1 MSTAATGIPSIDASD
16 TVPVP
21 TDRLTAARE
30 RFAPLFAEIA
40 AGAATR
46 EAARELPFDEVRRL
60 AAAGFGAVRLEVSEG
75 GSGLSAGELV
85 ELLIDLGA
93 ADANLPQIWRN
104 HIAFVEDRLWHREGG
119 VDDVWISRIAQG
131 AFVGGAWSERATVP
145 GARSSTR
152 FDASARPATV
162 SGTKYYSTGSLYAD
176 WITVTAKTVDD
187 DDVLVVVDA
196 SAPGVVRLDD
206 WGGIGQRLTASG
218 TTELRDVPV
227 AADAVF
233 PDGGR
238 SPHQETIYQLV
249 LVAAVAGVAIGARD
263 DGTAA
268 VRARVRNYPQGLA
281 ALPREDA
288 IVQEAIGGVAAAAAA
303 ARAVVVHAAR
313 ELDAGLEALR
323 AARAS
328 TDGLRAEDA
337 RGSDLLHPAAVATY
351 EAQIVTADAALRAS
365 TELFDALGSS
375 SVEHRAGLD
384 RHWRNA
390 RTLISH
396 NPRGYKARLLGDWY
410 INGAEPD
417 PWAARHES
425 LPDPAERDRG
435 AGQRATP
442 ARGSDTQR
450 NAASPIDDPGHR
462 W

>member
-1 MSTAATGIPSIDASD
+1 MSTATAPSISSVDSPVAAS
-16 TVPVP
+16 
-21 TDRLTAARE
+21 TDRLAAARE

-40 AGAATR
+40 AGAASR
-46 EAARELPFDEVRRL
+46 EASRELPVDEIRRL
-60 AAAGFGAVRLEVSEG
+60 AAAGFGALRLDVSEG
-75 GSGLSAGELV
+75 GGGLTAGELV

-119 VDDVWISRIAQG
+119 ADDVWIARIAQG

-152 FDASARPATV
+152 FDASTRPPTV

-176 WITVTAKTVDD
+176 WITVTAKTDD
-187 DDVLVVVDA
+187 GADVLVVVDA
-196 SAPGVVRLDD
+196 SEAGVVRHDD

-227 AADAVF
+227 AGDAVF

-249 LVAAVAGVAIGARD
+249 LVAAVAGVAVGARD
-263 DGTAA
+263 DGAAA

-288 IVQEAIGGVAAAAAA
+288 IVQETIGGVAAAAAA

-328 TDGLRAEDA
+328 AEGLRAEDA

-410 INGAEPD
+410 VNGADPD
-417 PWAARHES
+417 PWAARHEP
-425 LPDPAERDRG
+425 LPDPAEREPG
-435 AGQRATP
+435 ADPDSRSAPGA
-442 ARGSDTQR
+442 DTQR
-450 NAASPIDDPGHR
+450 HTATPTDDPGHR